1 MGWTEVVTLG
11 ELAAKPHSRMDA
23 HYLLGRTDREYER
36 LIAQARWINGYTE
49 QTFREAGIQT
59 GMRVLDV
66 GCGVGDVSL
75 LLAKLVG
82 SSGKVVGIDQDA
94 GALSRARQR
103 VESAGFETVSFVQGD
118 FRTHDLS
125 GSFDAAVGRYVLMY
139 QANPVSAVRSLLA
152 RLHSGAVIA
161 FQELDMSR
169 VPICRPRIPL
179 FENCFRWGRLANRK
193 SRVHVGMGLDL
204 YRTFVACGMPETKLR
219 MDTIIGAGPDFS
231 GYEILAESMRSILPV
246 IEKFGIA
253 SAQDVGI
260 DTLAQRLRDAA
271 VKTNATV
278 IWSPIISA
286 WAAKT
291 VAA

>member
-1 MGWTEVVTLG
+1 MR
-11 ELAAKPHSRMDA
+11 ELATKPHSRMDA

-49 QTFREAGIQT
+49 QTFREAGIRT

-82 SSGKVVGIDQDA
+82 SSGKVIGIDQDA

-103 VESAGFETVSFVQGD
+103 VESAGFETVSFVHGD
-118 FRTHDLS
+118 FRTHNFG

-152 RLHSGAVIA
+152 RLHPGAVIA

-179 FENCFRWGRLANRK
+179 FENCFRWGRLANQK
-193 SRVHVGMGLDL
+193 SRVHVRMGLDL
-204 YRTFVACGMPETKLR
+204 YRTFVACGLPETKLR
-219 MDTIIGAGPDFS
+219 LDTIIGAGPDFS

-246 IEKFGIA
+246 IESFGIA
-253 SAQDVGI
+253 SAQDVGV

-271 VKTNATV
+271 VKANATV
-278 IWSPIISA
+278 VWSPIISA
-286 WAAKT
+286 WSAKT
-291 VAA
+291 AAA